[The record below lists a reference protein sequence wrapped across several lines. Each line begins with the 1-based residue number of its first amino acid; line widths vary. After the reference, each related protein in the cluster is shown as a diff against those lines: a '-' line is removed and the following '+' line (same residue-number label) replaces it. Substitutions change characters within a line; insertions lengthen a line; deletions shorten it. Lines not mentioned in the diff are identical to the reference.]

1 MTFAEK
7 LEQARTGAAFGPL
20 LERGLLRLTG
30 KHRLPFLHRISTQR
44 LAKLEPGESAYT
56 CFLDVKAH
64 VVAEGAVVVREGD
77 LVLVVASDAAE
88 ALTAYLKKYIIMDD
102 VKVARLP
109 EDVRVMPVFGD
120 AAAAVASQ
128 AAPSASSFR
137 TARHGPAAR
146 DFIVAP
152 EDAGRA
158 RAALGAAGVPELD
171 REELE
176 ALRIMAGVPRW
187 GAEIDP
193 ARLVLETG
201 IVNDAV
207 AFDKGCFIGQEV
219 VARGTFR
226 GQVQRGLV
234 QLEVPMGT
242 QAPSPVT
249 SEGQEVGT
257 ITSVAATP
265 EGTLAL
271 AYLRRA
277 VWNEGQRLSIGGGEG
292 TLRRVLVQER
302 DDPGAKR
309 GGMLSRGPT
318 GR

>member
-64 VVAEGAVVVREGD
+64 VVAEGTVLAREED
-77 LVLVVASDAAE
+77 LVLDVAPDAAE
-88 ALTAYLKKYIIMDD
+88 ALAGYLKKYIIMDD
-102 VKVARLP
+102 VKVQRLP
-109 EDVRVMPVFGD
+109 ADVRVVPVFGD
-120 AAAAVASQ
+120 TAVAVASQ
-128 AAPSASSFR
+128 AAPGASSFR
-137 TARHGPAAR
+137 TARRGPPAR

-152 EDAGRA
+152 EDAGRV
-158 RAALGAAGVPELD
+158 RAALRAAGVPEFDL
-171 REELE
+171 EALE
-176 ALRIMAGVPRW
+176 ALRITAGVPRW
-187 GAEIDP
+187 GAEIDS

-201 IVNDAV
+201 IVHDAV
-207 AFDKGCFIGQEV
+207 AFDKGCYIGQEV

-242 QAPSPVT
+242 EAPSPLT
-249 SEGQEVGT
+249 SGGQEVGT
-257 ITSVAATP
+257 VTSVAATP
-265 EGTLAL
+265 DGTLAL

-277 VWNEGQRLSIGGGEG
+277 FWSEGQRLSIARGEA
-292 TLRRVLVQER
+292 TVRRVLVQER

-309 GGMLSRGPT
+309 GGLLSRPPAA
-318 GR
+318 R